1 MVGKDEPG
9 QAKVTAVTKLFA
21 WEILIVK
28 EAQKIAVIHRP
39 SAYQNIVSWE

>member
-9 QAKVTAVTKLFA
+9 QAKMISVTKLFA
-21 WEILIVK
+21 WEIRIVK
-28 EAQKIAVIHRP
+28 EAQKIAAIHRP

>member
-1 MVGKDEPG
+1 MSGEDEPS
-9 QAKVTAVTKLFA
+9 KTKMTSVTKLFA
-21 WEILIVK
+21 RKIPIVE